1 VTGTH
6 APVVLVVDDYEDNR
20 VMYATYFGMKGCVV
34 AMAADGSE
42 ALRAVGALHPDVILL
57 DMGLPGLTGWEV
69 ARTLRARPEMQTCVI
84 VAVTAHA
91 FERERQSAMEAGVD
105 LYIAKPVTPPV
116 LFEQVRAHLRERG
129 LPFC

>member
-1 VTGTH
+1 
-6 APVVLVVDDYEDNR
+6 VVLVVDDYEDNR

-34 AMAADGSE
+34 TMAADGSE

-91 FERERQSAMEAGVD
+91 FERERQAAVEAGVD
-105 LYIAKPVTPPV
+105 LYIAKPVTPPA